1 MQIEK
6 AALFC
11 TEHMEEMA
19 FFFDRKG
26 TILFANAKARQL
38 TGYGEELTAEKL
50 DTIFPGILDRLSEE
64 LETRS
69 AYRRN
74 RTCFPVRV
82 KILPYPTEDAFLCIA
97 YDVTEIQLLENQ
109 NEQVKREAKAAQKT
123 KTEFVANIT
132 HELRTPVNGI
142 LGNTRELAE
151 KETDEENRRILAL
164 IERGCADM
172 NAIINNILDFSKLE
186 AGKFTLE
193 PRRFRFRDMIDY
205 VKANHKNKITEK
217 GLDFIVAVA
226 PDIPEEL
233 IGDELRLIQILH
245 NLLSNACKFTS
256 VGRITLN
263 VVRTAQVNNRIELFF
278 LVSDTGIGID
288 KEGQDKLFKSFSQ
301 VDASTSRRFG
311 GTGLGLNIAKQLV
324 ELMNGEIQVESQPGQ
339 GSMFTFHVWLD
350 IPEESLIQEQVQP
363 PRMTTEDMQNAVSRM
378 YSEGNASD
386 VWKYGTAENLEELR
400 KKSSKL
406 MLCVEMEN
414 WEKAEGFADVLRRLT
429 DSAPREIKNAVLRLK
444 MAVQKADYESIETA
458 FEKLKAVLALDQE
471 I

>member
-6 AALFC
+6 AALFF

-26 TILFANAKARQL
+26 IILFANAKAGQL
-38 TGYGEELTAEKL
+38 TGYGEELTAEKI
-50 DTIFPGILDRLSEE
+50 DTIFPGILDRPSAE

-82 KILPYPTEDAFLCIA
+82 KILPYQEADAFLCIA

-109 NEQVKREAKAAQKT
+109 NEQVKRETQAAQKT
-123 KTEFVANIT
+123 KSEFVANIT

-414 WEKAEGFADVLRRLT
+414 WEKAESFADVLRRLT